1 MIDKLVVLI
10 AMNIAII
17 CYLGWN
23 IGIIKAQLQF
33 IINELEGDERDD

>member
-10 AMNIAII
+10 AMNITII

-23 IGIIKAQLQF
+23 IGVIRAQLQI
-33 IINELEGDERDD
+33 IINELEGDERND